1 MRRPVLDS
9 GMVEPTPKRPME
21 DDEAFREAVEEGLDS
36 LNKGRSVPYEAVR
49 RWLLSWGTDKE
60 SAPPKWR

>member
-1 MRRPVLDS
+1 MA
-9 GMVEPTPKRPME
+9 EPTPKPPPE
-21 DDEAFREAVEEGLDS
+21 DTEAFRKAVEEGLDS

-60 SAPPKWR
+60 SSPPKWR